1 MKRLKELL
9 AGKDFRYLTPLFWTH
24 GEDEEIMRYMIGQM
38 HENGIDQFVLES
50 RPHPDFLGDQWWR
63 DVDIVL
69 SEAKKRDMKVWFF
82 DDNKYP
88 SGYSAGK
95 IRDHHPEYLKCY
107 LDERHL
113 DAVGPQTGS
122 SVFLDAWVEPGEE
135 LVCVVAAR
143 RTDGVDGIDY
153 DSLTDITHCASEGL
167 LFWDVPEGNWRIF
180 VMVST
185 RDGGEEHT
193 RDYLNPLEPEAV
205 RLFLHYVYEAHYS
218 RYKDEFGK
226 TIAGFF
232 SDEPRFGSASSYECS
247 LGSTN
252 GFTGN
257 NRPKVVLPWAKSL
270 LGKLNNCWQGDFR
283 KVLPLLW
290 YDAGTHTAQ
299 VRYTYMNLV
308 SQLFGQNYTQQI
320 GDWCRAHNV
329 KYMGHLIE
337 ENGAHARLGYGA
349 GHFFRSI
356 RGQDYPGLDLIHQVW
371 PGMTEGRFSSQVGFL
386 DADFFYWGITK
397 MTASAAH
404 ITSQDSGTTMCEIF
418 GAYGWQA
425 GLKLMKWLTD
435 HICVRGVNLLVPHAF
450 SPKACDWD
458 APPHFYD
465 RGLNP
470 QWRYFHI
477 WSEYANRVCHLLN
490 GGTHVA
496 TAAVLYHAEAEWT
509 GAYMPFEKP
518 VKALMKRQIDCD
530 IVPIDTFAEEQ
541 VTIEDGVF
549 RIGGESYRVMI
560 VPYAQRLPKTMLE
573 NLNRMAEA
581 NIPVIFMEGY
591 PLGSPVQEED
601 CDALLADL
609 RESKMV
615 QVCDC
620 DCLATEIIQR
630 DLQDVTA
637 QANEEFLRVYH
648 YSQRDGQVYFVTN
661 EAPQKPVHT
670 TLTLKENGIPVFY
683 DAMENTVAYPA
694 YTQTGDGLVLDM
706 DLDAYQSRFVIVFPD
721 EDKLQMF
728 RKEIPGIREEEMLGA
743 YSDEKLV
750 ITLQEDG
757 WKLSASKAPQTGDY
771 QPITNI
777 TGLGNLIVP
786 GGLLTFT
793 GTIRYETE
801 FELPEIPNDKNIILD
816 LGRVYETAELWL
828 NGELVGS
835 KIAPPYCFFVNAMLK
850 QGTNTIRVDVTN
862 TLVRERGQNLLDR
875 DMVQEPSGLI
885 GPVRMFYTE

>member
-1 MKRLKELL
+1 MKRLQELL
-9 AGKDFRYLTPLFWTH
+9 KGNAPGYLTPLFWTH
-24 GEDEEIMRYMIGQM
+24 GEDETVMRHLIGQM
-38 HENGIDQFVLES
+38 HENGIDEFVLES
-50 RPHPDFLGDQWWR
+50 RPHPDFLGEGWWH

-69 SEAKKRDMKVWFF
+69 DEARKRNMRVWFF

-95 IRDHHPEYLKCY
+95 IRDHHPEYLKLY

-122 SVFLDAWVEPGEE
+122 SVFVDAWIEPGEE
-135 LVCVVAAR
+135 LVCVIAAR

-153 DSLTDITHCASEGL
+153 DSLTDITRCVSEGL
-167 LFWDVPEGNWRIF
+167 LFWDIPEGNWRIF

-185 RDGGEEHT
+185 REGGEEHT

-205 RLFLHYVYEAHYS
+205 QAFLHYVYEAHYD
-218 RYKDEFGK
+218 RYPDEFGK

-232 SDEPRFGSASSYECS
+232 SDEPRFGNASSYECS
-247 LGSTN
+247 LGRTN
-252 GFTGN
+252 GYTGN
-257 NRPKVVLPWAKSL
+257 NRPRVVLPWAKSL
-270 LGKLNNCWQGDFR
+270 LGRLDGRWQGDFR

-290 YDAGTHTAQ
+290 YDAGIRTAQ
-299 VRYTYMNLV
+299 VRYTYMDLV
-308 SQLFGQNYTQQI
+308 SRLFGQNYTLQI
-320 GDWCRAHNV
+320 GNWCRAHKV

-356 RGQDYPGLDLIHQVW
+356 RGQDYPGLDLIHQAW

-477 WSEYANRVCHLLN
+477 WSSYASRVCHLLS

-518 VKALMKRQIDCD
+518 VKALLKRQIDCD
-530 IVPIDTFAEEQ
+530 IVPIDIFL
-541 VTIEDGVF
+541 EDRVKMDDGLF
-549 RIGGESYRVMI
+549 QIGGETYRVMI
-560 VPYAQRLPKTMLE
+560 VPYAQRLPKAMLE
-573 NLNRMAEA
+573 KLHRMAKA
-581 NIPVIFMEGY
+581 NIPVIFIDAY
-591 PLGSPVQEED
+591 PEGSPVQEED
-601 CDALLADL
+601 CTALLTDL
-609 RESKMV
+609 RENKMV
-615 QVCDC
+615 QVCSC
-620 DCLATEIIQR
+620 DNLATEVFQR
-630 DLQDVTA
+630 KLQDVTA
-637 QANEEFLRVYH
+637 QSEEDFLRIYH
-648 YSQRDGQVYFVTN
+648 YSQSDAQVYFVTN
-661 EAPQKPVHT
+661 EAPRKSIHT
-670 TLTLKENGIPVFY
+670 TLTLKEKGIPVFY
-683 DAMENTVAYPA
+683 DAMENTVDYPA
-694 YTQTGDGLVLDM
+694 YTQTGESLVLNVE
-706 DLDAYQSRFVIVFPD
+706 LCAYQSRFIIVFSD
-721 EDKLQMF
+721 EDTLQAF
-728 RKEIPGIREEEMLGA
+728 RKAMPETRQQRMLCACSG
-743 YSDEKLV
+743 EK
-750 ITLQEDG
+750 IITTLQEDG
-757 WKLSASKAPQTGDY
+757 WKLSASKAPRIEEF
-771 QPITNI
+771 QPVSHITS
-777 TGLGNLIVP
+777 LGNLIAP
-786 GGLLTFT
+786 GGLITFT
-793 GTIRYETE
+793 GTIRYEKE
-801 FELPEIPNDKNIILD
+801 FELSPIPQNQNILLD
-816 LGRVYETAELWL
+816 LGSVYETAEVWL
-828 NGELVGS
+828 NGEPMGS
-835 KIAPPYCFFVNAMLK
+835 RIAPPYSFPVKDMLK

-885 GPVRMFYTE
+885 GPVRLFYTE